1 MSRIPLVERPAEDR
15 VEAVFAEIE
24 DELGAVP
31 SLFLVFAHHPALLEA
46 TWYGYKTV
54 MIHGVLSPQLKEGIG
69 LAISADN
76 HCDYGIY
83 HYSVTLQ
90 DLGVDKQEVMRIR
103 TNPKHVHYSAGEHVL
118 FDLARRAN
126 NAPSD
131 HGQRLVEEALKLG
144 VRDDEIV
151 EALAVM
157 ELVSGF
163 NHFADFLG
171 LEPHRD
177 RQ

>member
-1 MSRIPLVERPAEDR
+1 MSHIPLVERPAEDR
-15 VEAVFAEIE
+15 VEAVFADIE
-24 DELGAVP
+24 DELGGVP
-31 SLFLVFAHHPALLEA
+31 SLFLAFGHHPDMLET
-46 TWYGYKTV
+46 TWKGYKAV

-83 HYSVTLQ
+83 HYSATLQ
-90 DLGVDKQEVMRIR
+90 ELGVEVQEVMRIR
-103 TNPKHVHYSAGEHVL
+103 TNPKHVHYSDKEHAL

-126 NAPSD
+126 KAPSD
-131 HGQRLVEEALKLG
+131 HGEHLIAEAQKLG
-144 VRDDEIV
+144 ARDDEIV

-157 ELVSGF
+157 ELVLGF
-163 NHFADFLG
+163 NHFADVLG

-177 RQ
+177 R

>member
-1 MSRIPLVERPAEDR
+1 MSHIPLVERPAEDR

-24 DELGAVP
+24 DELDGVP
-31 SLFLVFAHHPALLEA
+31 SLFLVVGHHPALLEA
-46 TWYGYKTV
+46 TWHAYKTV
-54 MIHGVLSPQLKEGIG
+54 MVHGVLSPQLKEGIG

-83 HYSVTLQ
+83 HYSATLQ
-90 DLGVDKQEVMRIR
+90 ELGVDTQEVMRIR
-103 TNPKHVHYSAGEHVL
+103 TDPKHVHYSEKEHAL

-126 NAPSD
+126 KAPSD
-131 HGQRLVEEALKLG
+131 HGERWIAEAQKLG
-144 VRDDEIV
+144 ARDDEIV

-157 ELVSGF
+157 ELVLGF
-163 NHFADFLG
+163 NHFAEVLG

-177 RQ
+177 RD